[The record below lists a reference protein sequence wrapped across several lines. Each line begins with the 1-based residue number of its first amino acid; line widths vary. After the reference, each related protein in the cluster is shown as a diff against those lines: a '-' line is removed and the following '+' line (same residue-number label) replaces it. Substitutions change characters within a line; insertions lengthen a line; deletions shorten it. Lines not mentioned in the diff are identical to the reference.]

1 MLFALAVGVGFLAGF
16 LQGFSGFGLAIFSM
30 SLLALILGDI
40 QYADRMVVIMASA
53 CVAVLAFR
61 LWKHIQWRRLP
72 FIAMGVALGVPVGV
86 LLGPHIPPGPG
97 RMLLGGIIILTGLYR
112 AWAVRHRPQIAP
124 SKPGP
129 AEVSYGVAAGLL
141 AGWVNMSGPP
151 LVYWAHHRFDP
162 MRARALL
169 AGAFIF
175 SSAFKLTSLTVFD
188 LWIAEYAL
196 AGLIAMPAV
205 LVGTWLG
212 DGLARRSRPA
222 LYAPVIWALFILL
235 GVLLLVSPVRDRH
248 TEAEAASPAPS
259 RAAVAAPWPPPAFGR
274 ASVDRQPFSRKGAS
288 ACHCP
293 RP

>member
-1 MLFALAVGVGFLAGF
+1 MKGFFLLFILAVGVGFLAGF

-40 QYADRMVVIMASA
+40 QYADRMVVIMAST
-53 CVAVLAFR
+53 CVAVLAIR
-61 LWKHIQWRRLP
+61 LWRHIQWRRLP
-72 FIAMGVALGVPVGV
+72 FIGAGVALGVPAGV
-86 LLGPHIPPGPG
+86 LIGPHIPPGPG
-97 RMLLGGIIILTGLYR
+97 RMLLGSIIILTGLYR
-112 AWAVRHRPQIAP
+112 AWAVRHRPCVAE

-129 AEVSYGVAAGLL
+129 VEVSYGIAAGLL
-141 AGWVNMSGPP
+141 SGWVNMSGPP

-175 SSAFKLTSLTVFD
+175 TSAFKLTSLTVFD

-196 AGLIAMPAV
+196 AGLVAAPAV

-212 DGLARRSRPA
+212 DLMARRSRPA

-235 GVLLLVSPVRDRH
+235 GVLLIASPVRNRQSEPPH
-248 TEAEAASPAPS
+248 APALAEM
-259 RAAVAAPWPPPAFGR
+259 RF
-274 ASVDRQPFSRKGAS
+274 DK
-288 ACHCP
+288 
-293 RP
+293 

>member
-1 MLFALAVGVGFLAGF
+1 MLFWLAVGVGFMAGF

-40 QYADRMVVIMASA
+40 QYADRMVVVMASA
-53 CVAVLAFR
+53 CVAVLATR
-61 LWKHIQWRRLP
+61 LWRHIQWRRLP
-72 FIAMGVALGVPVGV
+72 FIGAGVLLGVPAGV
-86 LLGPHIPPGPG
+86 LIGPHIPPGPG
-97 RMLLGGIIILTGLYR
+97 RMLLGSIIILTGLYR
-112 AWAVRHRPQIAP
+112 VWAVRHRPRIAE

-129 AEVSYGVAAGLL
+129 AEVSYGIAAGLL

-175 SSAFKLTSLTVFD
+175 TSVFKLTSLTVFD

-196 AGLIAMPAV
+196 AGLVSIPAV

-212 DGLARRSRPA
+212 DALARRSRPA
-222 LYAPVIWALFILL
+222 LYAPIIWTLFILL
-235 GVLLLVSPVRDRH
+235 GVILLASPVRERPN
-248 TEAEAASPAPS
+248 EEPAPARTDEEQMDTMDS
-259 RAAVAAPWPPPAFGR
+259 MDIGL
-274 ASVDRQPFSRKGAS
+274 
-288 ACHCP
+288 P
-293 RP
+293 R